1 MTTLRDLVVRVET
14 SDVANAVVRTYE
26 PGTEWLEEAVADVM
40 AELRRLTPDESGG
53 EYELHIEPTTPVEPN
68 EPSSWEVCCIKCDD
82 PERYGLDLSPWQ
94 EWLAIRVPQSLQDA
108 MPAAEIVAH
117 CIWEM
122 TFYGFTQERIAE
134 TRAELD
140 RRMREIDEGKT
151 EFIPMEQ
158 VMDKLRA
165 KFGWSDDDSGD
176 AGQKSGKNDT

>member
-14 SDVANAVVRTYE
+14 SDVANAIARTYQADN
-26 PGTEWLEEAVADVM
+26 EWLEEAVADVM
-40 AELRRLTPDESGG
+40 VELRRLTPDQSGD
-53 EYELHIEPTTPVEPN
+53 EYELQIEPTGPVEPG
-68 EPSSWEVCCIKCDD
+68 EPLSWEVCCGKRDD
-82 PERYGLDLSPWQ
+82 SERYGFDLSPWE
-94 EWLAIRVPQSLQDA
+94 EWLALRIPQSLQDT

-140 RRMREIDEGKT
+140 RRMCEIDEGKA
-151 EFIPMEQ
+151 ELIPMEQ

-165 KFGWSDDDSGD
+165 KFGASDDESGG
-176 AGQKSGKNDT
+176 AGQKKR